1 MDPMVIGIL
10 VVVTLLLAYTL
21 YLVMQPQYVYQMH
34 LAPIKPGPA
43 ITPTHIIPSV
53 LPPVSQKANMQ
64 ANMQHG
70 DMKENM
76 QANMQAPSMPA
87 SKPSPLPSLIPS
99 SMQAPSQA
107 WMTDSTQMQ
116 SMPHKYMGECDSSK
130 DCPMFQHCNAVGNCA
145 SNESCRY

>member
-21 YLVMQPQYVYQMH
+21 YLVMQKPQQHVYQMH
-34 LAPIKPGPA
+34 LAPA
-43 ITPTHIIPSV
+43 TTHIVPSA
-53 LPPVSQKANMQ
+53 LPPVSQKAKMQ
-64 ANMQHG
+64 VG
-70 DMKENM
+70 
-76 QANMQAPSMPA
+76 MQAPSMPA
-87 SKPSPLPSLIPS
+87 SKPAPMPAPMPAPVPSLIPS

-116 SMPHKYMGECDSSK
+116 AMPHKYMGECDSSR
-130 DCPMFQHCNAVGNCA
+130 DCPMFQYCNAVGNCT

>member
-21 YLVMQPQYVYQMH
+21 YLVMQKPQHHMPYLPAIPVKP
-34 LAPIKPGPA
+34 APVNPPVLPPMPGPVMPGPVLPP
-43 ITPTHIIPSV
+43 IMPGPV
-53 LPPVSQKANMQ
+53 LPPVTKKASMQ
-64 ANMQHG
+64 VG
-70 DMKENM
+70 
-76 QANMQAPSMPA
+76 MQAPI
-87 SKPSPLPSLIPS
+87 PSLIPS

-116 SMPHKYMGECDSSK
+116 AMPHKYMGECDSSR
-130 DCPMFQHCNAVGNCA
+130 DCPMFQHCNAVGNCT